1 MQQTLYSFFPHN
13 AYPSRLFFCYNERT
27 IKDTVKEDFSAMFGN
42 GINNTEVLCE
52 VHSIQRGI

>member
-1 MQQTLYSFFPHN
+1 MQQIQYSFFPHN
-13 AYPSRLFFCYNERT
+13 VYLSRPFFCYNERI
-27 IKDTVKEDFSAMFGN
+27 IKDTVKEDFSAMIGN